1 MQMAKRLEELEARVQ
16 DARAAL
22 NVLEQ
27 QAEQEKEKA
36 QHEVVDELEAY
47 LERDSLQPE
56 TLRELSEEAWH
67 EMRDFLD
74 KLISRVKQLRS

>member
-1 MQMAKRLEELEARVQ
+1 MAKRFEELQERVQ
-16 DARAAL
+16 DARTAL
-22 NVLEQ
+22 AELEA

-47 LERDSLQPE
+47 LEKDSLQPE

-74 KLISRVKQLRS
+74 KLIVRVKQLLP

>member
-1 MQMAKRLEELEARVQ
+1 MAKRLEELEARVQ

-22 NVLEQ
+22 NLLEQ

-74 KLISRVKQLRS
+74 KLISRVKQLRP

>member
-1 MQMAKRLEELEARVQ
+1 MAKRLEELEARVQ

-22 NVLEQ
+22 DLLEQ

-74 KLISRVKQLRS
+74 KLISRVKQLRP